1 MRKLMS
7 VLLVLVAGLGFAQQT
22 TAPDFPAESTS
33 NVVVTEDQPVQP
45 AVTEEKPVQ
54 ATGSVV
60 YNDGKVDYVAA
71 NAKFVISAEDKG
83 SGVKAIYI
91 MVDNSLAGKY
101 VDPIS
106 FTTEGKHTIGYRSE
120 DNVGNLS
127 AFKMYEV
134 VVDLSAPEVKIAS
147 DKKVVALGDALY
159 VGRGTS
165 FTLVANDKYSGVKMA
180 EYAVGEGAFATY
192 GGAITLP
199 EQNGFQTIRYRATDN
214 VGNTSEIKTYTVY
227 VDLNAPKVSLSVDPA
242 AFEKDGVKYV
252 PAGARVS
259 LEASDAETAVAEIL
273 YSLDD
278 GEYVAYNFPIVLSA
292 GTHTVKAKAVDLVGN
307 VSEEVSLTLVVDAD
321 EPTGEL
327 IPTQK

>member
-7 VLLVLVAGLGFAQQT
+7 VLLVLVAGFGFAQQT
-22 TAPDFPAESTS
+22 TAPDFPEESTS
-33 NVVVTEDQPVQP
+33 KPV
-45 AVTEEKPVQ
+45 VTEEKPVQ

-60 YNDGKVDYVAA
+60 YNDGKVDYVGA
-71 NAKFVISAEDKG
+71 NAKFVITAEDKG

-101 VDPIS
+101 ADPIS
-106 FTTEGKHTIGYRSE
+106 FTSEGKHTIGYRVE

-159 VGRGTS
+159 VGRGAS

-180 EYAVGEGAFATY
+180 EYAVGEGAFAVY
-192 GGAITLP
+192 NGAFTLP
-199 EQNGFQTIRYRATDN
+199 DQNGFQTIRYRATDN
-214 VGNTSEIKTYTVY
+214 VGNTSETKTYTVY

-259 LEASDAETAVAEIL
+259 LEASDAETAVAEVW
-273 YSLDD
+273 YSID
-278 GEYVAYNFPIVLSA
+278 GGDYLPYNFPIVLSA

-321 EPTGEL
+321 EPTGDL
-327 IPTQK
+327 VPSQK